1 MSTIRE
7 LITEKSEKL
16 RDVDV
21 LGPDVAAEE
30 LVALSSLLSSLNKE
44 IADAHF
50 VLNQKKKELIETYK
64 TVAKAKLYAEATEEW
79 KQWFDRVMQAEALNQ
94 MIQAVKYYLKGAER
108 ERMNSRYN

>member
-1 MSTIRE
+1 MPTIRD

-16 RDVDV
+16 RDVDS

-50 VLNQKKKELIETYK
+50 VLNQKKREFIETHK
-64 TVAKAKLYAEATEEW
+64 TVAKAKLYAEATDEW
-79 KQWFDRVMQAEALNQ
+79 KQWFDRVMQANALNQ
-94 MIQAVKYYLKGAER
+94 MIQSVKYYLKGANQEKQI
-108 ERMNSRYN
+108 SRY